1 MRGSVDNLPHVGVY
15 AIVLN
20 QDEQELRGLTDP
32 AGGTFD
38 AAGDFD
44 RLLDRVP
51 SAVTL
56 STVDPYGDTSL
67 SRGDAAA
74 LLQELPAVFEQ
85 AQDGPERRGVA
96 RLAVLAALCESDDSL
111 TLRFIGD

>member
-1 MRGSVDNLPHVGVY
+1 MGVCAVVVDREGRHV
-15 AIVLN
+15 
-20 QDEQELRGLTDP
+20 RGLTAP

-51 SAVTL
+51 AAVIW
-56 STVDPYGDTSL
+56 SSIDPHADTVLTQAQ
-67 SRGDAAA
+67 AAA
-74 LLQELPAVFEQ
+74 LLRELPGVAEL
-85 AQDGPERRGVA
+85 AEHGPERRGLT
-96 RLAVLAALCESDDSL
+96 RLAILAALCESDVTV

>member
-1 MRGSVDNLPHVGVY
+1 MGVY
-15 AIVLN
+15 AIVL
-20 QDEQELRGLTDP
+20 DLDGREIRGLTDP

-56 STVDPYGDTSL
+56 ATVDPYGDRSL
-67 SRGDAAA
+67 SRDDAAA
-74 LLQELPAVFEQ
+74 LLRELPAVFQQ
-85 AQDGPERRGVA
+85 AQEGPERRGVA
-96 RLAVLAALCESDDSL
+96 RLAVLAALCESDPSL